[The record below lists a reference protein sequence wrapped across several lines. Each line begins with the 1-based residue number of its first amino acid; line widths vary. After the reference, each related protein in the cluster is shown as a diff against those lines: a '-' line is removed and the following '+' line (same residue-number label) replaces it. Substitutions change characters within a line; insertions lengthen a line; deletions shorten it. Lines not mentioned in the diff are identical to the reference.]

1 MIKRTLTDYR
11 FFAKRTNFLSFFYW
25 TNGFFEQT
33 FGKTIFFLQNER
45 FYQTIVSD
53 KTTEI
58 DGKWT
63 IILRLNEIIFLRD
76 LKNERN
82 EKRSNVSI
90 STYSSTKAIVHK
102 SMSKVRRTGNVLS
115 RIWPLLDDRLILR
128 SDWWCGWAL

>member
-1 MIKRTLTDYR
+1 MIKRTLKDYR

-33 FGKTIFFLQNER
+33 FGKTIFLQNER

-53 KTTEI
+53 KNYRNRWKMNDNFETE
-58 DGKWT
+58 
-63 IILRLNEIIFLRD
+63 RNNFLRD